1 MVFFPISFMENY
13 CRREGTL
20 CAHNISRIHMAFNT
34 NAWGLNES
42 LLPLLLITLLQGR
55 GLPQLSAHYH
65 SGPELEPILQIRK
78 IRSRKG
84 HTMPQVSKA

>member
-1 MVFFPISFMENY
+1 MENY
-13 CRREGTL
+13 CWREGTL
-20 CAHNISRIHMAFNT
+20 CAPNISRIHMAFNT
-34 NAWGLNES
+34 NTWGLDES
-42 LLPLLLITLLQGR
+42 LLPLLLIMLLQGR